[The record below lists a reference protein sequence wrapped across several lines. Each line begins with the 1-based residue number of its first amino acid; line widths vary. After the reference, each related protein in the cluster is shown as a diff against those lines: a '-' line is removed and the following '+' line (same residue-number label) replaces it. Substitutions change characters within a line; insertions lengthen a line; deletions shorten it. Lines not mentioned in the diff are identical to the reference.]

1 MKFINNKY
9 TLINGSND
17 ICNTKINESKANIK
31 RVVNILEKDWYFGV
45 GLCDFAHINRQKR

>member
-17 ICNTKINESKANIK
+17 ICNMNINESKANIK
-31 RVVNILEKDWYFGV
+31 
-45 GLCDFAHINRQKR
+45 GL